1 MCTIY
6 IYIYITYFEVDCNQ
20 RRAHEKFHVSAP
32 FSLLADNGR
41 KLIATMTIL
50 NVTEKYE
57 LGRDKSYRCVAYAVN
72 ISKPAQFVF
81 RIYVIQG
88 MFFNKHLDKVIFKF
102 K

>member
-1 MCTIY
+1 
-6 IYIYITYFEVDCNQ
+6 
-20 RRAHEKFHVSAP
+20 
-32 FSLLADNGR
+32 
-41 KLIATMTIL
+41 MTIL

-57 LGRDKSYRCVAYAVN
+57 LGRDKSYRWVAYAVN

-88 MFFNKHLDKVIFKF
+88 MFFNKHLDKVILKF